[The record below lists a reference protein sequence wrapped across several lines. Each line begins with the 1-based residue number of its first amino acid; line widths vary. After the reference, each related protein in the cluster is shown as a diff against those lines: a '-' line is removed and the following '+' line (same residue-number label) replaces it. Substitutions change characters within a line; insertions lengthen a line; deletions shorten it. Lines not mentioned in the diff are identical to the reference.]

1 MEQFN
6 ILAQRLKTL
15 RNEMNMTQVQF
26 AKKMGFTQATL
37 SAYENSQKKPSLDII
52 MDIAKKCE
60 VSLDWLC
67 GLKENKRETL
77 EFTNYKDVALII
89 LKLIEINVM
98 ELYEKPVTQFP
109 IPSMMQNKMLCCE
122 LRTNIKE
129 LNDFFQTYMDLFIL
143 ECEGKIKQN
152 VIDAWLLTS
161 LEELATMPIEITD
174 DEPPEEE
181 SPDATP
187 PQE

>member
-26 AKKMGFTQATL
+26 AKKMGVTQATL

-67 GLKENKRETL
+67 GLRENRRETL
-77 EFTNYKDVALII
+77 EFTNYRDAALII
-89 LKLIEINVM
+89 LKLIEIDIM
-98 ELYEKPVTQFP
+98 TLYETPITTGMI
-109 IPSMMQNKMLCCE
+109 IPSITPSKILCCE
-122 LRTNIKE
+122 LKRDIKE
-129 LNDFFQTYMDLFIL
+129 LNDFFQTYIDLFNL
-143 ECEGKIKQN
+143 VCEGKIKQN
-152 VIDAWLLTS
+152 VIDAWLLTA
-161 LEELATMPIEITD
+161 LEELAAVPIDIPD
-174 DEPPEEE
+174 DEP
-181 SPDATP
+181 DDP
-187 PQE
+187 PQD

>member
-1 MEQFN
+1 MEEFD

-26 AKKMGFTQATL
+26 AKKIGFTQATL

-67 GLKENKRETL
+67 GLRENKRETL
-77 EFTNYKDVALII
+77 EFSNYKDAALII
-89 LKLIEINVM
+89 LKLIEIDVM
-98 ELYEKPVTQFP
+98 TLYERPVIMQKPV
-109 IPSMMQNKMLCCE
+109 IAPSKILCCE
-122 LRTNIKE
+122 LKSDIKE
-129 LNDFFQTYMDLFIL
+129 LNDFFQTYIDLFNL

-152 VIDAWLLTS
+152 VIDAWLLTA
-161 LEELATMPIEITD
+161 LEELSAIPIEIPYEEL
-174 DEPPEEE
+174 DEPPEE
-181 SPDATP
+181 
-187 PQE
+187 

>member
-1 MEQFN
+1 
-6 ILAQRLKTL
+6 
-15 RNEMNMTQVQF
+15 
-26 AKKMGFTQATL
+26 
-37 SAYENSQKKPSLDII
+37 
-52 MDIAKKCE
+52 
-60 VSLDWLC
+60 
-67 GLKENKRETL
+67 
-77 EFTNYKDVALII
+77 
-89 LKLIEINVM
+89 
-98 ELYEKPVTQFP
+98 
-109 IPSMMQNKMLCCE
+109 
-122 LRTNIKE
+122 
-129 LNDFFQTYMDLFIL
+129 MDLFIL